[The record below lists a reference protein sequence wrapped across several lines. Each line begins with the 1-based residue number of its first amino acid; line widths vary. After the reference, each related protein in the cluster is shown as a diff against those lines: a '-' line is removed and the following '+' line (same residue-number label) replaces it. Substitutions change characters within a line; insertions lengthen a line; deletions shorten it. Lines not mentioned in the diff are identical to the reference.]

1 MAPVKK
7 PPKNAFSFYMDEH
20 IPRLRAEGINIGHK
34 ESREKILFT
43 NCPLTRRLS
52 EGTQEFPL
60 YVFFISQER
69 HIRILIWS
77 AFFY

>member
-34 ESREKILFT
+34 ESREKIFL
-43 NCPLTRRLS
+43 
-52 EGTQEFPL
+52 
-60 YVFFISQER
+60 ISF
-69 HIRILIWS
+69 H
-77 AFFY
+77 

>member
-34 ESREKILFT
+34 ESRDKKFILYRKRNFT
-43 NCPLTRRLS
+43 
-52 EGTQEFPL
+52 G
-60 YVFFISQER
+60 
-69 HIRILIWS
+69 
-77 AFFY
+77 

>member
-34 ESREKILFT
+34 ESRDKKYTGCIFK
-43 NCPLTRRLS
+43 N
-52 EGTQEFPL
+52 
-60 YVFFISQER
+60 FISRQ
-69 HIRILIWS
+69 S
-77 AFFY
+77 